1 MVILNLLRSDI
12 KMDKIPFIIHQ
23 MWLDVDTETNTV
35 PCKKYVTEHYTLSIK
50 KLNPNFAYIFWNMEK
65 VRELF
70 EDPRLQ
76 RWKRF
81 YFQALREHIEM
92 CDFARYAIMYIHGGV
107 YIDCDFTAVKSLDTL
122 IESHAE
128 LLLTL
133 DVRAWGSQVRE
144 PGMTGPAAIFNGFL
158 GSKPGHYFWSEL
170 MDSIM
175 YRYNKDVPVLNTTGP
190 VAVGEFA
197 QRMYYSID
205 DCPQWYID
213 NKLVN
218 WRKIEG
224 PNTELQYLHSNH
236 FDGTNWWMT
245 GSMIHKF
252 TTNYV
257 QRSMNLT
264 TALIVMAI
272 ILIIIII
279 IYCPELAI
287 SNEVESRIR
296 QLWQIKMSSSSLW
309 LSIGL
314 TIVCLRFLTSYWA
327 LISSAK
333 DPRHIPK
340 WESISRSGMYIGV
353 WGVIVVLRS
362 IRSFL
367 LRQWV

>member
-1 MVILNLLRSDI
+1 MTQ
-12 KMDKIPFIIHQ
+12 IPLIIHQ
-23 MWLDVDTETNTV
+23 MWLDPSVDTNPGPPT
-35 PCKKYVTEHYTLSIK
+35 KYTTPNYTFSIQK
-50 KLNPNFAYIFWNMEK
+50 INPNFQYTFWNMQK
-65 VRELF
+65 IKQLF

-81 YFQALREHIEM
+81 YFHQLREHIEL
-92 CDFARYAIMYIHGGV
+92 CDFARYAVMYLEGGI
-107 YIDCDFTAVKSLDTL
+107 YIDCDFTAVHALDPL
-122 IESHAE
+122 LANDPEM
-128 LLLTL
+128 LLTL
-133 DVRAWGSQVRE
+133 DLRAWGSQVRE

-245 GSMIHKF
+245 GPMIHKF

-314 TIVCLRFLTSYWA
+314 TIVCLGFLTSYWA

>member
-1 MVILNLLRSDI
+1 
-12 KMDKIPFIIHQ
+12 MDKIPFLIHQ
-23 MWLDVDTETNTV
+23 MWLDVNTETNIA
-35 PCKKYVTEHYTLSIK
+35 PCNKYVTEHYTLSIK
-50 KLNPNFAYIFWNMEK
+50 RLNPKFAYTFWNMK
-65 VRELF
+65 KIRGLF
-70 EDPRLQ
+70 EDSRLQ
-76 RWKRF
+76 RWKGF
-81 YFQALREHIEM
+81 FFHQLREHIEM
-92 CDFARYAIMYIHGGV
+92 CDFARYAIMYIRGGV
-107 YIDCDFTAVKSLDTL
+107 YIDCDFTAIKPLDSLID
-122 IESHAE
+122 SQVE

-133 DVRAWGSQVRE
+133 DLRAWGSQVRE

-158 GSKPGHYFWSEL
+158 GSRPGHYFWSEL
-170 MDSIM
+170 MDCIM

-224 PNTELQYLHSNH
+224 PNTDLQYLHSNH
-236 FDGTNWWMT
+236 FNGTNWWMT
-245 GSMIHKF
+245 APMIHKF

-272 ILIIIII
+272 ILIIIIV

-296 QLWQIKMSSSSLW
+296 QLWQTKMSSSSLW

-314 TIVCLRFLTSYWA
+314 TIVCLGFLTSYWA

-340 WESISRSGMYIGV
+340 WESISRSGMYIGIF
-353 WGVIVVLRS
+353 GVIVVLRS